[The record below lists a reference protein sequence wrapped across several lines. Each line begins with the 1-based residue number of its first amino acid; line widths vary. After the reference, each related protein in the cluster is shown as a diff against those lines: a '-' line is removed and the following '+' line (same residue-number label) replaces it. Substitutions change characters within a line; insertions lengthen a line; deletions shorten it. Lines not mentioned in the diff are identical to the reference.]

1 MTATPTAATTC
12 SILQNIES
20 KLADLELEP
29 GYTIPPIILPTQ
41 IPLKGETLPPFITD
55 GLHPSVHEAHQETRN
70 WVAAILKKKQPY
82 WLTLF
87 GPSGCGKTFL
97 ARHARSH
104 LRNKQRDC
112 QLWNWS
118 KAFDRLCDWDSDL
131 MPHLCRLH
139 ILILDDIG
147 TGYTMS
153 DKTAE
158 LHSSKLYEILESRTR
173 KFTLITTN
181 LSPQQLREPLDA
193 RIASRLFR
201 GENQIVD
208 LTHAD
213 DYSYLQH
220 IRKRKKP

>member
-1 MTATPTAATTC
+1 MTS
-12 SILQNIES
+12 SILQDVES
-20 KLADLELEP
+20 KLADITLPP
-29 GYTIPPIILPTQ
+29 GYRPPPIVLPTQ
-41 IPLKGETLPPFITD
+41 LPLKGETLPPFITE
-55 GLHPSVHEAHQETRN
+55 GVHPSGLEAHHATRS
-70 WVAAILKKKQPY
+70 WVTAILKKKQPY

-97 ARHARSH
+97 ARHARAH

-112 QLWNWS
+112 QLWNWV
-118 KAFDRLCDWDSDL
+118 KAFDRLCEWDSDL
-131 MPHLCRLH
+131 MQHLCNLP

-158 LHSSKLYEILESRTR
+158 LHSSKLYEIIESRIS

-181 LSPQQLREPLDA
+181 LSPQQLRERLDA

-201 GENQIVD
+201 GQNIIVD
-208 LTHAD
+208 LTNAD
-213 DYSYLQH
+213 DYSYNQYLKNQH
-220 IRKRKKP
+220 KTQQ